1 MNKFFTTILL
11 AGGMVCGSSAQELS
25 QTLYF
30 DFGTVTPSQGTVTEG
45 ADANGHFWNNITN
58 NTSGNKYAAKGTV
71 YEGLVNSDNAATG
84 FTLTLN
90 SRFSTNGKS
99 GGGGLL
105 DPNPELLGD
114 MAVASATE
122 DYFFI
127 ESSEDNSNFTISGL
141 DPQKGYRFHVFASRK
156 AGDNRIGTYRME
168 GINKFSGELQLAGTN
183 LGGSGINQNIA
194 NILVSEPV
202 YPDDNGEIVF
212 TVSRKTGAYIAL
224 NALKIEELTGGE
236 RPEGA
241 PVVVSASLVGT
252 AAENGESVAMH
263 MISPDGKNNGIF
275 ECFTML
281 KPGSFRFEGV
291 SSKDAPLSWGF
302 TADGKLSLDSED
314 AYDVE
319 SEQLSM
325 VRVDFSAQTMQIV
338 PITSWTLVGSVVPGG
353 WGFSNNPEIEYQG
366 NGVWSS
372 TVEMSKV
379 STVSDPERFIFV
391 MNKTWDWQMKRVKGS
406 ERSVGFASDGF
417 SLDDIRINH
426 GTYTVTLDLNDFV
439 YYIDSPD
446 GINEN
451 RVSVMGSSVAN
462 GQGAT
467 DNHGYAYMYGRLLE
481 SRHADGLSEYPFH
494 TSGISVNG
502 NSTVNLLDRYNDLI
516 HDFGRYVIFGV
527 SLGNEG
533 IHGASDQEA
542 VYNQFRDNMQL
553 LISKAREDGKIP
565 VVMNNYT
572 RGDFG
577 ESDYGYVRRM
587 NLLINSWDVP
597 SVNLLGAIDNG
608 RGNWADGFQNGDD
621 IYHPNTEGHAE
632 FFHAIPPSL
641 FDALKAEKPLPVR
654 MTGNS
659 LEINDNGKVE
669 FTPEDVVHPF
679 ALVVSLNDIPE
690 GRFATIATEA
700 GEASLSFSDNTLT
713 YVSPVGETISGT
725 VSLPAALPAG
735 DDEGAMRSP
744 INVTLSHYY
753 AQGRTLLFAGDAP
766 VGELSEKVVPG
777 KVTLAP
783 VTGKKLNLGE
793 VMFYRSALNS
803 DEVKAINDGTMIKS
817 SLEMYLPFSEASDLD
832 KNHAQ
837 AMTEAT
843 VDSGSTSGIEAVATE
858 EADAPF
864 RVLGLEGLA
873 RVIVSTPVKVRVC
886 SLDGRLLDL
895 RSVTSV
901 ADFPLPAGIYLVNNA
916 KVIVR

>member
-1 MNKFFTTILL
+1 MKKLLMTVLL
-11 AGGMVCGSSAQELS
+11 AGGVVCGGFAQELS

-30 DFGTVTPSQGTVTEG
+30 DFGTVTPSQGTITEG
-45 ADANGHFWNNITN
+45 ADANGHYWNNITN
-58 NTSGNKYAAKGTV
+58 NTSGNKYASKGTV
-71 YEGLVNSDNAATG
+71 YEGLVNSDNAETG
-84 FTLTLN
+84 FKIILN

-105 DPNPELLGD
+105 NPDADLLGD

-156 AGDNRIGTYRME
+156 AGDTRTGVYRME

-183 LGGSGINQNIA
+183 LGGDGINQNIA
-194 NILVSEPV
+194 NILVSELV
-202 YPDDNGEIVF
+202 YPDDEGNILF

-224 NALKIEELTGGE
+224 NALKIEEMVGGR

-263 MISPDGKNNGIF
+263 MISPDGKNNGVF

-281 KPGSFRFEGV
+281 RPGSFRFEGM
-291 SSKDAPLSWGF
+291 SAKDAPLEWGVDS
-302 TADGKLSLDSED
+302 DGKLSPDSEES
-314 AYDVE
+314 YVVE

-325 VRVDFSAQTMQIV
+325 VRVDFSSQTMQIV

-366 NGVWSS
+366 DGVWRS

-417 SLDDIRINH
+417 ALDDIRINH
-426 GTYTVTLDLNDFV
+426 GTYTVTLDFNDFV
-439 YYIDSPD
+439 YYIESPD

-462 GQGAT
+462 GQGAA
-467 DNHGYAYMYGRLLE
+467 DNHGYAYMYGQLLE
-481 SRHADGLSEYPFH
+481 SRHADGLSEYPLH

-533 IHGASDQEA
+533 IHGAADQQA
-542 VYNQFRDNMQL
+542 VYDQFSRNMQL

-577 ESDYGYVRRM
+577 DSDYEYVRRM
-587 NLLINSWDVP
+587 NLQINSWDVP

-621 IYHPNTEGHAE
+621 IYHPNTDGHAE

-641 FDALKAEKPLPVR
+641 FDALKAGKPQPVR

-659 LEINDNGKVE
+659 VIIEKEGKVE

-679 ALVVSLNDIPE
+679 ALVVSFNDIPE
-690 GRFATIATEA
+690 GDFASIATA
-700 GEASLSFSDNTLT
+700 NGDASLSMSGKILT
-713 YVSPVGETISGT
+713 YTSVGGETISGT
-725 VSLPAALPAG
+725 VDEPAAVAG
-735 DDEGAMRSP
+735 EEAHKTP
-744 INVTLSHYY
+744 VTVTLSHYH
-753 AQGRTLLFAGDAP
+753 AQGRTLLFAGDRLL
-766 VGELSEKVVPG
+766 GELSEKVAPE
-777 KVTLAP
+777 KVTVAP
-783 VTGKKLNLGE
+783 ASDKKLDLGE
-793 VMFYRSALNS
+793 VMFYRSALNA
-803 DEVKAINDGTMIKS
+803 DEVKALNEGTMIKS
-817 SLEMYLPFSEASDLD
+817 SLEMYLPFDGASDLD

-837 AMTEAT
+837 SMTEAT
-843 VDSGSTSGIEAVATE
+843 VSTGITSGIEVVSPE
-858 EADAPF
+858 EAAVPF
-864 RVLGLEGLA
+864 KVIGLEGRA
-873 RVIVSTPVKVRVC
+873 KVIASAPVEVRVC
-886 SLDGRLLDL
+886 SIEGRVIYDHT
-895 RSVTSV
+895 VEIT
-901 ADFPLPAGIYLVNNA
+901 ADFPLPAGIYLVNNV
-916 KVIVR
+916 KVAVR